1 MTKVDKLP
9 PYFVDY
15 MEERLKRMEDHFESN
30 INEIKELLKGN
41 GSEGLVKRV
50 ERLDKW
56 ATDFQARMGII
67 VSILGGIF
75 ALAFTLVKDVVAN
88 ILKIR

>member
-1 MTKVDKLP
+1 MTKADKLP

-15 MEERLKRMEDHFESN
+15 MDERFKRLEDIISPMVKKVEEH
-30 INEIKELLKGN
+30 
-41 GSEGLVKRV
+41 
-50 ERLDKW
+50 DKW
-56 ATDFQARMGII
+56 IEGFQARIGVI

-88 ILKIR
+88 ILKVR